1 MFNTFIFDTQW
12 VTNIFEQRYIYL
24 LNIFGDDIMTRNVML
39 VRSIILMLA
48 KQWNPFYENKKYIKD
63 KRTFREHTNKL
74 LYETDQGSFIQR
86 LQYTQ

>member
-39 VRSIILMLA
+39 VRSINA
-48 KQWNPFYENKKYIKD
+48 G
-63 KRTFREHTNKL
+63 
-74 LYETDQGSFIQR
+74 ETM
-86 LQYTQ
+86 

>member
-39 VRSIILMLA
+39 VRSINAGETMKSILRE
-48 KQWNPFYENKKYIKD
+48 QEVY
-63 KRTFREHTNKL
+63 KR
-74 LYETDQGSFIQR
+74 
-86 LQYTQ
+86 

>member
-39 VRSIILMLA
+39 VRSINAGETMKSI
-48 KQWNPFYENKKYIKD
+48 IKD

-74 LYETDQGSFIQR
+74 LYEIDQGSFIQR

>member
-1 MFNTFIFDTQW
+1 
-12 VTNIFEQRYIYL
+12 
-24 LNIFGDDIMTRNVML
+24 
-39 VRSIILMLA
+39 MLA

-74 LYETDQGSFIQR
+74 LYEIDQGSFIQS